1 MILGVYWY
9 YGFPSGLYNFDYF
22 VFRKGV
28 GGHGDG
34 PAQLETSI
42 IAEDADKLINQLD
55 VLVKK
60 HKQAFLFVTRD
71 NNLLT
76 ISINNY
82 NLFDYDFLIAK
93 EVETILH
100 NEQVRFNSSHKL
112 NNPKWLR
119 LENNL
124 PQFVYPSKDFFQIVS
139 SHLGQYNAEALSLRL
154 DCNLNSVHKQ
164 KFTESLDSLTSRFN
178 IEILYYYE
186 NIFLNKTNLMLF
198 FSNGRQGLHLN
209 EKTIVDVQ
217 LLEQNIA
224 ELFDQ
229 FSVQKGHLGGFE
241 AYPDGEPIVRKALH
255 W

>member
-42 IAEDADKLINQLD
+42 VANDADKLVNRLD
-55 VLVKK
+55 DLIKK
-60 HKQAFLFVTRD
+60 HKQAFLFVSRD
-71 NNLLT
+71 NNILT

-82 NLFDYDFLIAK
+82 YLFDYDFLIAK

-100 NEQVRFNSSHKL
+100 NEQVLFNSNREL
-112 NNPKWLR
+112 INPKWLR
-119 LENNL
+119 LENKL
-124 PQFVYPSKDFFQIVS
+124 PQLAYPSKDFFQIVS

-154 DCNLNSVHKQ
+154 DCNLNAADKHE
-164 KFTESLDSLTSRFN
+164 FIESLDDLTSRLN

-186 NIFLNKTNLMLF
+186 NIFLNKSNLMLF
-198 FSNGRQGLHLN
+198 FSNGRQGLNFH
-209 EKTIVDVQ
+209 EKRIVDVQ
-217 LLEQNIA
+217 LLEESIA
-224 ELFDQ
+224 ELFNQ
-229 FSVQKGHLGGFE
+229 FSVQKGHVGGFE
-241 AYPDGEPIVRKALH
+241 AYPTGEPIVRKALH